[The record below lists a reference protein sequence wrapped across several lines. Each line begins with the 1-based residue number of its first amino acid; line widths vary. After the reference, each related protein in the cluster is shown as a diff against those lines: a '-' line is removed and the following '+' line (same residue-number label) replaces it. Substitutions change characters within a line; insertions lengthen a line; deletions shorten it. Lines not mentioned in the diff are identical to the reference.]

1 MEGGFFEK
9 RGNSRNY
16 SMHRS
21 TIKIFRGA
29 RMAQFLEALTTNP
42 RVSGLSPWHEQTFT
56 QSEESR

>member
-1 MEGGFFEK
+1 
-9 RGNSRNY
+9 
-16 SMHRS
+16 MHRS

-42 RVSGLSPWHEQTFT
+42 RVSGLSHWHEQTFT